1 MSSDY
6 RESIKKLVLDEE
18 TFLRMTLKGQ
28 PRGHEVPWR
37 RVVVRP
43 VLIKQARHLQFS
55 YFDPRQDVTKNYRG
69 SEALAK
75 LDEVLALPF
84 SSVTVMTALEDV
96 HIKVTREGKGIFT
109 RKKASQG
116 ERAPDLAHDA
126 KKNLPLPADKADTF
140 LQATGIMNNEGKVI
154 PSMQDKFSQ
163 INEFLKLLEHTGEL
177 ERFEKTPLNILDCGC
192 GSAYLSFAM
201 YHYLNDVRGLPARL
215 VGIDTNGMLV
225 EKSNQHSRELGFDK
239 ICFQRS
245 AIIDYVPEVAPDI
258 VLGLHACDTATDEA
272 LVQGILGNAR
282 LILCAPCCHHEL
294 HEQVHAVA
302 PFKPVLRHG
311 ILKKRMTDILTDTF
325 RALVLQMM
333 GYKTEVI
340 EFISTEHTD
349 RNLMIRAVKRTSG
362 GDKKYWQEYEE
373 LKAFWGVTPYIE
385 KLLRAKARWPGDK
398 AMGHTTVMQH
408 YQDDR
413 A

>member
-18 TFLRMTLKGQ
+18 IFLRITLKGQ
-28 PRGHEVPWR
+28 LRGHEVQWR

-55 YFDPRQDVTKNYRG
+55 YFDSRQDITKNYRG
-69 SEALAK
+69 GEAVAK

-84 SSVTVMTALEDV
+84 SSVTVKTTLEDV
-96 HIKVTREGKGIFT
+96 HIQVTREGRGIFT
-109 RKKASQG
+109 CKKASQG
-116 ERAPDLAHDA
+116 ERIPDLAHDA
-126 KKNLPLPADKADTF
+126 RKNLPLPADKADTF
-140 LQATGIMNNEGKVI
+140 LHATGIMNDEGKVI
-154 PSMQDKFSQ
+154 PAMRDKFSQ

-177 ERFEKTPLNILDCGC
+177 EHFEKSPLNILDCGC

-201 YHYLNDVRGLPARL
+201 YHYLNDVRGLPAKL
-215 VGIDTNGMLV
+215 VGIDTDRMLV

-239 ICFQRS
+239 ICFQLS

-258 VLGLHACDTATDEA
+258 VLALHACDTATDEA

-294 HEQVHAVA
+294 HEQLHVGA

-311 ILKKRMTDILTDTF
+311 ILKKRMADILTDAF

-333 GYKTEVI
+333 GYNTDVI

-349 RNLMIRAVKRTSG
+349 RNLMIRAVKRTSR
-362 GDKKYWQEYEE
+362 GDKKYLLEYEE
-373 LKAFWGVTPYIE
+373 LKAFWEVTPYIE
-385 KLLRAKARWPGDK
+385 KLLREKECWP
-398 AMGHTTVMQH
+398 
-408 YQDDR
+408 Y
-413 A
+413 

>member
-28 PRGHEVPWR
+28 LRGHEIQWH

-55 YFDPRQDVTKNYRG
+55 YFDARQDITKNYQGR
-69 SEALAK
+69 EALAK
-75 LDEVLALPF
+75 LDEALALPF
-84 SSVTVMTALEDV
+84 SSITVRTTLEDV
-96 HIKVTREGKGIFT
+96 HIQVTREGKDT
-109 RKKASQG
+109 VSRKKASQG
-116 ERAPDLAHDA
+116 ERAPNLAHDA
-126 KKNLPLPADKADTF
+126 RKNLPLPADKADTF
-140 LQATGIMNNEGKVI
+140 LQATGIMNNEGNVI
-154 PSMQDKFSQ
+154 PAMQDKFSQ

-201 YHYLNDVRGLPARL
+201 YHFLNDARGIPAKL
-215 VGIDTNGMLV
+215 VGIDTNRMLV
-225 EKSNQHSRELGFDK
+225 EKSYQHSRELGFDK
-239 ICFQRS
+239 ICFQQS

-258 VLGLHACDTATDEA
+258 VLALHACDTATDEA

-294 HEQVHAVA
+294 HEQIHVVA

-311 ILKKRMTDILTDTF
+311 ILKKRMADILTDAF

-333 GYKTEVI
+333 GYKTDAI

-362 GDKKYWQEYEE
+362 GDKKYLQEYEE
-373 LKAFWGVTPYIE
+373 LKAFWEVTPYIE
-385 KLLRAKARWPGDK
+385 RLLREKECWP
-398 AMGHTTVMQH
+398 
-408 YQDDR
+408 Y
-413 A
+413 